1 MMTFNEWWIENDY
14 DPHIYNEMQAAW
26 DAGKT
31 STEKHLTY
39 YQNKM
44 ADFLQDLPIEMGYL
58 TYELEKSQAREKL
71 LREALEALQSN
82 GRKQGW
88 NDRYEADMHAAYAAL
103 NQPTDDTALK
113 TAVQRG
119 IAEFLEH
126 TGQYVTN
133 DASRKAALTAERE
146 RCREAIR
153 ALEDE

>member
-14 DPHIYNEMQAAW
+14 DPRIYNEMQAAW

-44 ADFLQDLPIEMGYL
+44 ADFLQDLPIEMDYL

-71 LREALEALQSN
+71 LRNALETLQTN

-88 NDRYEADMHAAYAAL
+88 NDRYEADMHTTANAL
-103 NQPTDDTALK
+103 SQPHDDSAL
-113 TAVQRG
+113 
-119 IAEFLEH
+119 
-126 TGQYVTN
+126 
-133 DASRKAALTAERE
+133 KAALAAERE
-146 RCREAIR
+146 RCKKVCEQIVFTYLKTNSQVLECVEAIR
-153 ALEDE
+153 ALGDE